1 MVLFTWV
8 QFLKEDALR
17 FLDIH
22 TLLELPSDEHSAQN
36 YNQDSLNA
44 ALSEPKNDQ
53 HTPESVSDPREPDLS
68 APSLE
73 AEHPI
78 MILADGENPSA
89 SDSQGAAASDSCKA
103 QQNNSTSH
111 NSKISQKGLNSGPN
125 ADYQNTSND
134 SNQISQASDAGS
146 SKPLP
151 FAQSD
156 HSGQEDFLNGGKV
169 SASLSLPSSS
179 SGPVDESEQG
189 AASLPIQPRESSNTE
204 AQTLSGLRLT
214 PSQALLSQLLI
225 YDAAQNQK
233 AFTTTLFD
241 CGVCFMGWLG
251 AQCVQLPECGHIFCQ
266 GCLAKLC
273 KLQIT
278 EGNVRG
284 VTCPEADCPA
294 TPTPAQVRS

>member
-22 TLLELPSDEHSAQN
+22 TLLELPSDEHSAQCCN
-36 YNQDSLNA
+36 PDSLNA
-44 ALSEPKNDQ
+44 ALSDPKNDQ
-53 HTPESVSDPREPDLS
+53 HTPESVSDPDLS
-68 APSLE
+68 ALSLE

-78 MILADGENPSA
+78 MVPADGENPST
-89 SDSQGAAASDSCKA
+89 SDSQGAEALDSYKA
-103 QQNNSTSH
+103 QRD
-111 NSKISQKGLNSGPN
+111 KVSQKSLNSGPN

-134 SNQISQASDAGS
+134 SNQISQASDAGK
-146 SKPLP
+146 SKHLL
-151 FAQSD
+151 F
-156 HSGQEDFLNGGKV
+156 
-169 SASLSLPSSS
+169 PSSS
-179 SGPVDESEQG
+179 SGPLGESEQG
-189 AASLPIQPRESSNTE
+189 PASLPTHPGESPQNDV
-204 AQTLSGLRLT
+204 QTLSGLRLT

-233 AFTTTLFD
+233 AFATTLFD
-241 CGVCFMGWLG
+241 CGVCFMSWLG

-266 GCLAKLC
+266 PCLTQLC

-294 TPTPAQVRS
+294 TPTPAQVQS